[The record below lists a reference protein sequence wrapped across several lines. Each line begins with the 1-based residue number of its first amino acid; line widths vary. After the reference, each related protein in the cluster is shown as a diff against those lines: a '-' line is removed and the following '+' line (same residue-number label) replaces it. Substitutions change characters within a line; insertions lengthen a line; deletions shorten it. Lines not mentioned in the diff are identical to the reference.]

1 MVALV
6 LAAIPGLYPF
16 WVVTE
21 QILFAILLIGVSDYL
36 QSDVVRTA
44 YPKPQ
49 R

>member
-1 MVALV
+1 MALV

-36 QSDVVRTA
+36 QSDAVRAA
-44 YPKPQ
+44 YPRPA